1 MKRMMVWTAVCAAG
15 AQSAGA
21 APVEAPWAVEG
32 PDDSSAVAAAA
43 LSGWY
48 AVADS
53 FEDSV
58 EVRDVRQ
65 TLLRTIT
72 RAEIEAFAPWMS
84 LDGSPDGPTALA
96 WTDSGR
102 SLFIVVFD
110 DTVPGDGLGSD
121 VVLRYD
127 TPTDTLSLFARA
139 EVSAQ
144 SSGWPHLSAVHYR
157 GRLYVGGESSGVMV
171 FSAGRNDT
179 TGTPIGAHAL
189 PGAPPVLGL
198 AVDRED
204 ELLFAAS
211 GSDVYR
217 ADVNDPSLAWTLVG
231 SVPSI
236 RAITY
241 SDSYGTTGNP
251 GMYVLSEPASGTFFV
266 QFVPRL
272 QATGS
277 LSFGPSV
284 YTLRSVETHDI
295 AATAGGRLLLAEDE
309 DATVLSDSDDPRM
322 DFETWL
328 TDEFQQVVLYG
339 RGLIAPDGE
348 PDGWVIDGDV
358 TPGGTRF
365 HPATPDGAC
374 WTTLLLLMNDHLFG
388 DATAQE
394 RVRTV
399 LKRYAGQMGD
409 GYAPGIST
417 DGHIRHWCDPFST
430 TGAAKSGWSSE
441 YATLSTMKIVLA
453 AARASA
459 YYPGDSE
466 IQGAAEEIITRVPS
480 VAGWDTYIQSGT
492 DSLYF
497 ISQGSSPD
505 PGAIGAAY
513 HEGIIFMNEAAAY
526 GTSYSQSAYSD
537 WLNRSLWPTATYVSG
552 MPITGNSPGGFQAAF
567 LSLYPLLAMSDY
579 RNSPAWQEQ
588 VRNLL
593 ASNSAWTDDNAP
605 RFMTVFSAGTTKS
618 IWGGYN
624 ADSLGYHPGDITTFP
639 SLEAFCA
646 TGSTAPAV
654 SAYNA
659 YRRGAREAWDTGAE
673 FLYRRS
679 DVDPSYNPNANGLP
693 DVALG
698 ALGLAELIQPG
709 SVEAVLTGAFPTFGC
724 VADVTTQGAGPNDPG
739 YGVPDGLAT
748 AADLNFFVNFWI
760 IGAASTADITTQ
772 GAGEGD
778 PGYGVPDG
786 QVTAAD
792 LNYFVNAWIA
802 GCP

>member
-1 MKRMMVWTAVCAAG
+1 MRPRAWMATIVVAAG
-15 AQSAGA
+15 VAGA
-21 APVEAPWAVEG
+21 APVETPWAVAG

-58 EVRDVRQ
+58 EVRDARQ
-65 TLLRTIT
+65 ELLRTIT
-72 RAEIEAFAPWMS
+72 KAEIVALARWMS

-96 WTDSGR
+96 WSDSGR
-102 SLFIVVFD
+102 SLFISVFD
-110 DTVPGDGLGSD
+110 DTIPGDGLGSD

-127 TPTDTLSLFARA
+127 TPTDSLSLFART
-139 EVSAQ
+139 ELSAQ
-144 SSGWPHLSAVHYR
+144 TGAWPHLSAVHYR
-157 GRLYVGGESSGVMV
+157 GRLYVGTEGSGVLT
-171 FSAGRNDT
+171 FAAGRNNT
-179 TGTPIGAHAL
+179 TGTPIGASAL
-189 PGAPPVLGL
+189 PGGTFVRGL
-198 AVDRED
+198 AVDRER
-204 ELLFAAS
+204 ELLYAAS
-211 GSDVYR
+211 ESAIYR
-217 ADVNDPSLAWTLVG
+217 ADVNDPGLAMTAVG
-231 SVPSI
+231 SIPSI

-241 SDSYGTTGNP
+241 SDHYGLVGTP
-251 GMYVLSEPASGTFFV
+251 GMYVLSEPVGGTFFV
-266 QFVPRL
+266 QFVPEL
-272 QATGS
+272 QAIGS
-277 LSFGPSV
+277 FSFSPTV
-284 YTLRSVETHDI
+284 YAVRAVETHDV
-295 AATAGGRLLLAEDE
+295 AATACGRLILGEDE
-309 DATVLSDSDDPRM
+309 DATALTESTDTRM

-328 TDEFQQVVLYG
+328 VDEFQQVVLYG

-358 TPGGTRF
+358 QPGATRF

-374 WTTLLLLMNDHLFG
+374 WTTLLLLMNDHLFA

-409 GYAPGIST
+409 GIAPGIST

-430 TGAAKSGWSSE
+430 TGAAKSGWPSE

-453 AARASA
+453 ASRAAA
-459 YYPGDSE
+459 YYPGDAE
-466 IQGAAEEIITRVPS
+466 IQAAVEQIITRVDP
-480 VAGWDTYIQSGT
+480 VQGWDEYIQAGS

-497 ISQGSSPD
+497 ISLGSNPD
-505 PGAIGAAY
+505 PGAIGPAY
-513 HEGIIFMNEAAAY
+513 HEGIIFLGEAAAY
-526 GTSYSQSAYSD
+526 GTAYAQNAYAR
-537 WLNRSLWPTATYVSG
+537 WLNRSLWPTAQYIAGFPV
-552 MPITGNSPGGFQAAF
+552 TGNSPGGHQAAF
-567 LSLYPLLAMSDY
+567 LSLYPLLALGDY
-579 RNSPAWQEQ
+579 RNSPAWQVQ

-605 RFMTVFSAGTTKS
+605 RFMTVFSAGTAKS
-618 IWGGYN
+618 EWGGYN

-659 YRRGAREAWDTGAE
+659 YRRGARQAWDTGAE

-679 DVDPSYNPNANGLP
+679 DIDPAYTPNANGLP

-724 VADVTTQGAGPNDPG
+724 VADITTQGAGPNDPG
-739 YGVPDGLAT
+739 WGVPDGMAT
-748 AADLNFFVNFWI
+748 AADLNFYVNEWV
-760 IGAASTADITTQ
+760 IGSPTTADITTQ
-772 GAGEGD
+772 GAGVGD

-792 LNYFVNAWIA
+792 LNYFVNAWVA